1 MWISDRFLRFVDRTG
16 LNLGSVLHDSEYT
29 KRGTHLQVVNSTSRL
44 MLDAVRTDGSYSGT
58 MAKKSY
64 LKVINMKT
72 LGAAGGKARAAKL
85 SARQRKAAARNAA
98 NARWD
103 AERERKAG
111 VA

>member
-1 MWISDRFLRFVDRTG
+1 MKIPSEAELIEMERQAYSIYFGRDHLQQMISDLLQLIRQLSPPAPIPQMARK
-16 LNLGSVLHDSEYT
+16 
-29 KRGTHLQVVNSTSRL
+29 KRRRL
-44 MLDAVRTDGSYSGT
+44 K
-58 MAKKSY
+58 AKKSY

>member
-1 MWISDRFLRFVDRTG
+1 MP
-16 LNLGSVLHDSEYT
+16 
-29 KRGTHLQVVNSTSRL
+29 
-44 MLDAVRTDGSYSGT
+44 
-58 MAKKSY
+58 KKSY

-85 SARQRKAAARNAA
+85 SARQRKTAARNAA

>member
-1 MWISDRFLRFVDRTG
+1 
-16 LNLGSVLHDSEYT
+16 
-29 KRGTHLQVVNSTSRL
+29 
-44 MLDAVRTDGSYSGT
+44 MLDAVRTLGAYSGA
-58 MAKKSY
+58 MPKKSY

-85 SARQRKAAARNAA
+85 SARQRKTAARNAA

-103 AERERKAG
+103 AKRERKAG